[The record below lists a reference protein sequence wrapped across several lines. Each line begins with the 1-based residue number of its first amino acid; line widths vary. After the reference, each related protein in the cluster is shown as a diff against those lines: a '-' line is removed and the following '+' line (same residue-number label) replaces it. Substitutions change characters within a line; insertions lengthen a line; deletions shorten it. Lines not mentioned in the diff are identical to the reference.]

1 MPVTRC
7 VCHDVTFA
15 ELKAVASEAGADL
28 DTLAARTGCGTGC
41 GTCVPY
47 IQLMLKTGRT
57 EFPVLTGAQ
66 LSALLSGSGAGREQA
81 ARLR

>member
-15 ELKAVASEAGADL
+15 ELKELSAIIGPDL
-28 DTLAARTGCGTGC
+28 DALAARTGCGTGC

-47 IQLMLKTGRT
+47 IQLMLRTGRT
-57 EFPVLTGAQ
+57 ELPVLSGAQ
-66 LSALLSGSGAGREQA
+66 LREALERSAPPPGPRSLTR
-81 ARLR
+81 

>member
-15 ELKAVASEAGADL
+15 ELKGLTLEVGADL
-28 DTLAARTGCGTGC
+28 DALAARTGCGTGC

-47 IQLMLKTGRT
+47 IQLMLRTGRT
-57 EFPVLTGAQ
+57 EFPVITGAQ
-66 LSALLSGSGAGREQA
+66 FAALLKDGHGPRAPA
-81 ARLR
+81 ARLS

>member
-15 ELKAVASEAGADL
+15 ELKALTPEVGADL
-28 DTLAARTGCGTGC
+28 DALAARTGCGTGC
-41 GTCVPY
+41 GTCIPY

-57 EFPVLTGAQ
+57 EFPVITGAQ
-66 LSALLSGSGAGREQA
+66 FATLLKDEHGPRARA
-81 ARLR
+81 ARLA

>member
-15 ELKAVASEAGADL
+15 ELKSIAAEVGPAL
-28 DTLAARTGCGTGC
+28 DALAARTGCGTGC
-41 GTCVPY
+41 GTCIPY
-47 IQLMLKTGRT
+47 IKLTLKTGRT

-66 LSALLSGSGAGREQA
+66 FAALLDTEPAPRAQA
-81 ARLR
+81 ARLT

>member
-15 ELKAVASEAGADL
+15 ELKDLAQQVGSDL
-28 DTLAARTGCGTGC
+28 DTLSKRTGCGTGC

-47 IQLMLKTGRT
+47 IQLMLNTGRT

-66 LSALLSGSGAGREQA
+66 FAALLNTQPAPRAQA
-81 ARLR
+81 ARLT

>member
-15 ELKAVASEAGADL
+15 ELKALTPEVGADL
-28 DTLAARTGCGTGC
+28 DALATRTGCGTGC
-41 GTCVPY
+41 GTCIPY
-47 IQLMLKTGRT
+47 IQLMLRTGRT

-66 LSALLSGSGAGREQA
+66 LAAALRPDPGPRAQA
-81 ARLR
+81 ARLI

>member
-15 ELKAVASEAGADL
+15 ELKSLCAVVGPDQDA
-28 DTLAARTGCGTGC
+28 LAARTGCGTGC

-47 IQLMLKTGRT
+47 IQLMLRTGRT
-57 EFPVLTGAQ
+57 EFPVMTGAQ
-66 LSALLSGSGAGREQA
+66 FAALLKDQPLPRAQA
-81 ARLR
+81 ARLG